1 MAEMGMTDADYR
13 GAHTGGARRYTWRA
27 PRWLPAALILG
38 VIAVWGAGIWW
49 GVSHI
54 DIGSGVANTEVAAES
69 ALADEAAV
77 LRARVEYLTQ
87 QSNTLTAERDSL
99 AKRVA
104 ALEARPA
111 TVMMV
116 PVVMPAAPAAD
127 EGEAP
132 AVEPLNLVDPE
143 APILDLSAEYSTGR
157 VAVAGW
163 APTALIP
170 SPTSAAAVTP
180 ATPGVTVRFFT
191 NGADRYN
198 CTSFT
203 SQAEAQEA
211 LAANAPGDPNR
222 MDMNANG
229 VACEDIAY
237 PPTAPRNLTPI
248 PNR

>member
-1 MAEMGMTDADYR
+1 MAEMGMSDADYS
-13 GAHTGGARRYTWRA
+13 GVTRRYTWRA

-38 VIAVWGAGIWW
+38 VIAAWGAGIWW
-49 GVSHI
+49 GVSHM
-54 DIGSGVANTEVAAES
+54 GSLTGTGSTEAAAES

-87 QSNTLTAERDSL
+87 QSNTLTAERDAL
-99 AKRVA
+99 AKRVT

-111 TVMMV
+111 TVVVTPM
-116 PVVMPAAPAAD
+116 VMPAASAPD
-127 EGEAP
+127 EGVAP
-132 AVEPLNLVDPE
+132 VVEPMTTSLPE
-143 APILDLSAEYSTGR
+143 TDLTADYSSGR
-157 VAVAGW
+157 FAVAGW
-163 APTALIP
+163 APPTPTA
-170 SPTSAAAVTP
+170 TAGAAATGAVVP
-180 ATPGVTVRFFT
+180 ATPSATVRFFT

>member
-1 MAEMGMTDADYR
+1 M
-13 GAHTGGARRYTWRA
+13 
-27 PRWLPAALILG
+27 
-38 VIAVWGAGIWW
+38 
-49 GVSHI
+49 
-54 DIGSGVANTEVAAES
+54 
-69 ALADEAAV
+69 

-87 QSNTLTAERDSL
+87 QSNTLTAERDAL
-99 AKRVA
+99 AKRVTV
-104 ALEARPA
+104 LEARPT
-111 TVMMV
+111 TVMV
-116 PVVMPAAPAAD
+116 PPAAPAAD
-127 EGEAP
+127 EAVAP
-132 AVEPLNLVDPE
+132 AEPMTAGVPE
-143 APILDLSAEYSTGR
+143 IDLSAEYSAGR
-157 VAVAGW
+157 FAVAGW
-163 APTALIP
+163 APPTRTSTAGAA
-170 SPTSAAAVTP
+170 STAAVTP
-180 ATPGVTVRFFT
+180 TTPGATVRYFT

>member
-1 MAEMGMTDADYR
+1 MAEMGMADADRYS
-13 GAHTGGARRYTWRA
+13 GAYTGGTRRYVWRA

-49 GVSHI
+49 GVSHSG
-54 DIGSGVANTEVAAES
+54 IGGGTGSAEVASES

-87 QSNTLTAERDSL
+87 QSNILTAERDAL
-99 AKRVA
+99 GKRVA

-111 TVMMV
+111 TVVV
-116 PVVMPAAPAAD
+116 PAMPSAGDEVAAVP
-127 EGEAP
+127 
-132 AVEPLNLVDPE
+132 VEPLNLVNPE
-143 APILDLSAEYSTGR
+143 APILDLSAEYSDGR
-157 VAVAGW
+157 FAYAGW
-163 APTALIP
+163 AP
-170 SPTSAAAVTP
+170 AAAP
-180 ATPGVTVRFFT
+180 APAATTATAPGAGVRFFT

-222 MDMNANG
+222 IDMNANG